1 VDAPTNAGDQ
11 LAEEVGR
18 MRLMDKDKEKGDGGD
33 QGVAQKD
40 TGESQE

>member
-1 VDAPTNAGDQ
+1 MNAGDQ

-18 MRLMDKDKEKGDGGD
+18 MRLMDKDKEKGGD
-33 QGVAQKD
+33 QGIAQKD